1 MSFTRWGIFHLLI
14 MLSPAQKHSPTDD
27 CKFLYIGWFMEI
39 GAYVVKNALIAV
51 FLVILVF
58 LNISKLHDLLSLP
71 HNNRK

>member
-1 MSFTRWGIFHLLI
+1 MTVNS
-14 MLSPAQKHSPTDD
+14 
-27 CKFLYIGWFMEI
+27 YISADLWRLARG
-39 GAYVVKNALIAV
+39 YVVKNALIAV

>member
-1 MSFTRWGIFHLLI
+1 MTVNS
-14 MLSPAQKHSPTDD
+14 
-27 CKFLYIGWFMEI
+27 YISADLWRLARGP
-39 GAYVVKNALIAV
+39 YVVKNALIAV